1 MNPKRF
7 FMFMLVFLA
16 ASFGISVAGYLW
28 ADGQLETKSRSVSTL
43 LAERD
48 AQSDNINKLKASKN
62 SVQDPAKLNELIYSL
77 LPKQKQQEN
86 LVADIIYTVT
96 NEAGVGPSQITNIS
110 FSGTGNPDNLS
121 GTTAS
126 KEVQGVYVYPFSIQL
141 QNISYNTM
149 LKLFSEL
156 EKNNRIIQAD
166 QVQIS
171 PDKARPG
178 YLSSVSLSLKT
189 FVQP

>member
-1 MNPKRF
+1 MSPKKF
-7 FMFMLVFLA
+7 FMIMFIVLG
-16 ASFGISVAGYLW
+16 ASLGLSVAGYLW
-28 ADGQLETKSRSVSTL
+28 ADGQLETRSRSVSAL

-48 AQSDNINKLKASKN
+48 AQSDKIDKLKISKN
-62 SVQDPAKLNELIYSL
+62 SVQDAAKLNELIYSL

-96 NEAGVGPSQITNIS
+96 NEAGVSPSQITNIS
-110 FSGTGNPDNLS
+110 FSGTGSPDNLS

-126 KEVQGVYVYPFSIQL
+126 KDVQGVYVYPFSIQL
-141 QNISYNTM
+141 QNISYATM
-149 LKLFSEL
+149 LKLFAEL

-178 YLSSVSLSLKT
+178 YLNSVSLALKT